1 MNCEYASVHFDSN
14 RDCDVSICHLQIPYR
29 TIPMREGNEDNPI
42 TCSIMLNFS
51 FIYIWTRR
59 CFMNEQSSQ
68 FIALYC
74 RVSTD
79 DQVKEGVSLE
89 EQQERLEAYCRAMG
103 WGNVVVY
110 VEDGFS
116 AKSID
121 RPHLTRLIED
131 VKAGD
136 IKKII
141 VTKLD
146 RMSRKLLDLLT
157 LIDLFQEHDVSF
169 VSISESFDTNT
180 PSGRLTLQV
189 LGAVAEFEENAFAN
203 ASLKICIML
212 LLKENGTQH
221 PFGYRLENKELVI
234 YENEAKNCPRY
245 IHMVHT
251 RRSRFLC
258 NC

>member
-1 MNCEYASVHFDSN
+1 
-14 RDCDVSICHLQIPYR
+14 
-29 TIPMREGNEDNPI
+29 
-42 TCSIMLNFS
+42 
-51 FIYIWTRR
+51 
-59 CFMNEQSSQ
+59 MNEQASQ

-136 IKKII
+136 IK
-141 VTKLD
+141 
-146 RMSRKLLDLLT
+146 
-157 LIDLFQEHDVSF
+157 
-169 VSISESFDTNT
+169 NY
-180 PSGRLTLQV
+180 
-189 LGAVAEFEENAFAN
+189 
-203 ASLKICIML
+203 C
-212 LLKENGTQH
+212 
-221 PFGYRLENKELVI
+221 NKTRP
-234 YENEAKNCPRY
+234 NE
-245 IHMVHT
+245 
-251 RRSRFLC
+251 
-258 NC
+258 